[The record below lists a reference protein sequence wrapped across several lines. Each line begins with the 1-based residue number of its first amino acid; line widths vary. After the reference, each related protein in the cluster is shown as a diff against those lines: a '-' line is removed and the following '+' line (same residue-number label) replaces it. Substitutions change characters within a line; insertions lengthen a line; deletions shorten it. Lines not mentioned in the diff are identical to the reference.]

1 MTAFA
6 AAVAVMFADQNMAVD
21 AEYLAG
27 GAGVP
32 VSVRVIR
39 RAPDSLSDF
48 NSGRFVTD
56 SIRIDVQVSECPDLA
71 PGDMFEIGGES
82 FEIIAEPVRDSQRLI
97 WKSVCRAL

>member
-21 AEYLAG
+21 AGYLAG
-27 GAGVP
+27 GAGAP
-32 VSVRVIR
+32 LLVRAIR
-39 RAPDSLSDF
+39 RAPDGIADF

-71 PGDMFEIGGES
+71 PGDVFEISGET
-82 FEIIAEPVRDSQRLI
+82 FEVIAEPLRDSHRLI